1 MTIRLI
7 TGRGAGSA
15 RRKTQIVYRQI
26 YHALKAGA
34 DRCFLI
40 VPESFTY
47 SAERGLIE
55 ATGMRG
61 LMGAEV
67 MSLDRL
73 AARVFSEAGGATA
86 HFIDGH
92 GRRMLLTKSIL
103 SSRDALQMYGKSV
116 GRRGFVNDME
126 AFVGELRENGF
137 THDDLQAVLSEM
149 PEGSLLTRKLKDTEL
164 KIGRAHV

>member
-103 SSRDALQMYGKSV
+103 SSSDALQMYGKSV
-116 GRRGFVNDME
+116 GRTVRRLAAVIDD
-126 AFVGELRENGF
+126 ADRAVGEAERDHGRVDIAGGADRGVDGDGGRGEN
-137 THDDLQAVLSEM
+137 
-149 PEGSLLTRKLKDTEL
+149 LLDF
-164 KIGRAHV
+164 